1 MALRFDMMTMSDAM
15 HGYLINAADKS
26 EFDRKRHA
34 DEQFDRDVRAIKRL
48 APDAE
53 MLALINRAAEMDS
66 QSVNRLEDEVLD
78 LISKNQIDAAKEK
91 YVREY
96 LPVRHEQESVIRQ
109 MEELTEKSAAQAY
122 AAAQSRYQAVR
133 TLTIFLV
140 SLLIIAGTILS
151 LIIAGSI
158 ANPIVRMAAVF
169 LLCGLVTA
177 ALVLTALWLKK

>member
-1 MALRFDMMTMSDAM
+1 MNFNIRRRLIAGFFAVILLGSGVSATVLMLLTASIHQLEDVITVSDTIRQRGMARRFDMMTMSDAM
-15 HGYLINAADKS
+15 RGYLINAADKS
-26 EFDRKRHA
+26 EFDRKRQA

-96 LPVRHEQESVIRQ
+96 LPVRH
-109 MEELTEKSAAQAY
+109 
-122 AAAQSRYQAVR
+122 
-133 TLTIFLV
+133 
-140 SLLIIAGTILS
+140 
-151 LIIAGSI
+151 
-158 ANPIVRMAAVF
+158 
-169 LLCGLVTA
+169 
-177 ALVLTALWLKK
+177 